1 MTSILK
7 NIRVALGTM
16 TRNDWAFFFCLIF
29 CAALLASKYL
39 LSLCTIALAVL
50 AVFEFQQPNRIRLNQ
65 AWNHLFSRI
74 RERWPIVAISLI
86 FFTYLIFGFA
96 SENQAQYWSLVRMK
110 LSFLVWPIIFILL
123 PRFSRRQYLLLFY
136 FLMLNVSLS
145 AILVLGAYFSDVYL
159 FNRVLGYGHSLPT
172 PMNHIRY
179 SLLITLSVIGGLVM
193 MQKRFFW
200 RWEWERI
207 LIALLTAG
215 LFIFQH
221 ILSVR
226 TGLVLSYV
234 GIFTLLIIYG
244 FRSKYKIPIVLILAC
259 IFFLPVIAY
268 QTIPAFQRKIG
279 YTLYDLDKFRAGE
292 GSGYSDS
299 ERFRSWQAGLA
310 IAAESPFLGV
320 GFGDV
325 KEAVI
330 DYYQTQYQSD
340 QYWKPHNQYI
350 SVFAGG
356 GILGLFLFMFGLLFP
371 LFYYKHTRDEL
382 FLAFYIVFLLSM
394 LAESTLNS
402 YIGSSIFLLF
412 TLVGLSQ
419 SIENHVQADQDDS

>member
-1 MTSILK
+1 MTFIFR
-7 NIRVALGTM
+7 NIKAVLSTM
-16 TRNDWAFFFCLIF
+16 TKNDWAFLFCLIF

-50 AVFEFQQPNRIRLNQ
+50 AVFDMKKPYRPGFNP
-65 AWNHLFSRI
+65 AWHHFISRG
-74 RERWPIVAISLI
+74 RERWPVVAISLI
-86 FFTYLIFGFA
+86 FFTYLVFGFP

-123 PRFSRRQYLLLFY
+123 PRFSKRQYLLLFY
-136 FLMLNVSLS
+136 FLMLNICMS
-145 AILVLGAYFSDVYL
+145 AFFVLAAYLSDVYL
-159 FNRVLGYGHSLPT
+159 FNRALGYGHSLPT

-179 SLLITLSVIGGLVM
+179 SLLITMSVLGGIAM
-193 MQKRFFW
+193 IQKHFYW
-200 RWEWERI
+200 RWKWERFLII
-207 LIALLTAG
+207 LMTVG

-221 ILSVR
+221 VLSVR

-234 GIFTLLIIYG
+234 GILILLLHYG
-244 FRSKYKIPIVLILAC
+244 FRSRYKTPIILLIAC
-259 IFFLPVIAY
+259 IMILPVIAF
-268 QTIPAFQRKIG
+268 QTIPAFQRKVG

-292 GSGYSDS
+292 GSGYADS

-310 IAAESPFLGV
+310 IASESPFLGT

-325 KEAVI
+325 KAEII
-330 DYYQTQYQSD
+330 DYYKTQYHSD

-356 GILGLFLFMFGLLFP
+356 GLLGLFLFMFGLLFP
-371 LFYYKHTRDEL
+371 ICYQRNAMDEL
-382 FLAFYIVFLLSM
+382 FLAFYITFLLSM
-394 LAESTLNS
+394 LIEATLNS

-419 SIENHVQADQDDS
+419 SSEDLTGTDRS